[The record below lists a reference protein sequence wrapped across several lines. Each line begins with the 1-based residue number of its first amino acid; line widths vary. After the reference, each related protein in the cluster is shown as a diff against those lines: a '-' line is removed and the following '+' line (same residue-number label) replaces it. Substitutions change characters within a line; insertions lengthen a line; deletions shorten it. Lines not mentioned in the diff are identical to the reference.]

1 MFLKP
6 NIDLEKF
13 FQRVRTC
20 RQDVMFHSRENDWL
34 NLRSALCVYLFTA
47 AFSDDGPALQGEIV
61 CKCPEDEIL
70 LREFLE

>member
-6 NIDLEKF
+6 NTNLEEF
-13 FQRVRTC
+13 FQRVRSC
-20 RQDVMFHSRENDWL
+20 QQDVMFHSKENDWL

-47 AFSDDGPALQGEIV
+47 ACSDSSFSLQGEIV
-61 CKCPEDEIL
+61 CNCPEDEAL

>member
-6 NIDLEKF
+6 NANLEDF
-13 FQRVRTC
+13 FQRVRSC
-20 RQDVMFHSRENDWL
+20 RQDVMFHSGENDWL

-47 AFSDDGPALQGEIV
+47 AFSGSSLALRGEIV
-61 CKCPEDEIL
+61 CSCPEDEAL